1 MNYVEALG
9 ISRRDLEANREGLK
23 PFELFSE
30 LLAQAFIVKMRDYYT
45 DKKVNASFQLA
56 QSLDYNISTPV
67 GSYNI
72 EFSTD
77 AEYFDVREQGIS
89 GVENKRQTPYSFKT
103 IRPSKLMAQGINQW
117 MRDKGVPAYPNKT
130 FEQTSWIKATSIKKR
145 GYEGVHMI
153 DNVFTN
159 QEIQNIQDS
168 LLTLTGEIIDV
179 KIQAVVPETNIRE

>member
-1 MNYVEALG
+1 MSRSYLDALG
-9 ISRRDLEANREGLK
+9 VAKQTENKGLT
-23 PFELFSE
+23 PFETFSQ
-30 LLAQAFIVKMRDYYT
+30 LLAQSFIERMRKYYT
-45 DKKVNASFQLA
+45 DNQVNASFQLA
-56 QSLDYNISTPV
+56 QSLDYNISTSA

-89 GVENKRQTPYSFKT
+89 GVENKRQTPYSFKN
-103 IRPSKLMAQGINQW
+103 IHPSKEFAQGIDKW
-117 MRDKGVPAYPNKT
+117 MRAKGIPANDGNY
-130 FEQTSWIKATSIKKR
+130 QAASWAIATNVKKK
-145 GYEGVHMI
+145 GYEGAFML

-159 QEIQNIQDS
+159 QELQNIQDS

>member
-1 MNYVEALG
+1 MSRSYLDALG
-9 ISRRDLEANREGLK
+9 VSKQTENKGLT
-23 PFELFSE
+23 PFETFSQ
-30 LLAQAFIVKMRDYYT
+30 LLAQSFIERMRKYYT
-45 DKKVNASFQLA
+45 DNQVNASFQLA
-56 QSLDYNISTPV
+56 QSLDYNISTPS

-77 AEYFDVREQGIS
+77 AEYFNFREQGVS
-89 GVENKRQTPYSFKT
+89 GTEKDRNSPYKFKNN
-103 IRPSKLMAQGINQW
+103 R
-117 MRDKGVPAYPNKT
+117 PNKAMAT
-130 FEQTSWIKATSIKKR
+130 AINEWTRAKGISAKDGNYQALSWAIATNIKKR
-145 GYEGVHMI
+145 GFEGVHMI